1 MRSYG
6 HGCATGTC
14 WPYACAARLDSRRA
28 STIQRTTGDAASQQR
43 TTAHTASDSHW
54 QLRSASGKARTASGS
69 SESPARLIFLKRY
82 SAYETAATH
91 ACPGWRAVMGSG
103 AAVMG
108 YVVHPRG
115 TNMRHWHWHWH
126 AGSRA
131 RERRRSTRLLCVA
144 LVTPSFCTDAGQ
156 HEQTLNLQTILCDA
170 SLQQCSGPSHI
181 V

>member
-115 TNMRHWHWHWH
+115 TNMPAAARASDAARRASCVWHLSPHRF
-126 AGSRA
+126 ALMQA
-131 RERRRSTRLLCVA
+131 STSKR
-144 LVTPSFCTDAGQ
+144 
-156 HEQTLNLQTILCDA
+156 
-170 SLQQCSGPSHI
+170 
-181 V
+181 